1 MPSVKVSSQKCTR
14 ETLWEKQAGWKHS
27 QYAVRDQVLHSES
40 TLCPT
45 PPYTPSTG
53 WVGLPEAP
61 EKCPVDT
68 QCLQSQVCAW
78 GGGEGED
85 SSLFTETPWGK

>member
-40 TLCPT
+40 TPCPT
-45 PPYTPSTG
+45 HPTPQVQAG
-53 WVGLPEAP
+53 WDCLTAP